1 MNYVSAVVFALTLAS
16 TPAAFAATPM
26 EGMDMKP
33 AGQTKQAPK
42 PVAAEVRK
50 IYLDTGKVTL
60 KHGAIDNLGMGA
72 MTMTFAV
79 KDKASLQHFKEGQ
92 RCGPSL
98 IWSTVSRPSSI
109 CGASKPSAAHG
120 PSVVRRC
127 MLRNQPESPFTRAP
141 CRDINAERNNPAIA
155 TLLAPSI
162 QPATTS
168 AGKCIPAATRD
179 HPNNAA

>member
-33 AGQTKQAPK
+33 AGQTNQAPK

-92 RCGPSL
+92 AVWAVFDMVDGQP
-98 IWSTVSRPSSI
+98 TVVDLR
-109 CGASKPSAAHG
+109 SK
-120 PSVVRRC
+120 
-127 MLRNQPESPFTRAP
+127 
-141 CRDINAERNNPAIA
+141 
-155 TLLAPSI
+155 
-162 QPATTS
+162 
-168 AGKCIPAATRD
+168 
-179 HPNNAA
+179 